1 MKKRT
6 GSSALKIRLVGLSCL
21 LLLSCGYAFAPQGEH
36 IDKRINNIY
45 VAPFVNKTAEAEVEN
60 YMRTAFIDQVIQN
73 NRFKTVPT
81 LEQADAVIN
90 GNVISLTTA
99 ALSYRNNI
107 LAAEERMTITL
118 EASFREKESGKTIWS
133 SQNVV
138 GTTDYKLQDNVDPQP
153 ARRQAL
159 TKLAKD
165 TAENAF
171 NMMMS
176 DF

>member
-1 MKKRT
+1 MKNERDPPHLKSGLWVCPACCCLAAVTRSRRRGNT
-6 GSSALKIRLVGLSCL
+6 LTSALTIFTLRLS
-21 LLLSCGYAFAPQGEH
+21 S
-36 IDKRINNIY
+36 
-45 VAPFVNKTAEAEVEN
+45 NKTAEAEVEN
-60 YMRTAFIDQVIQN
+60 YMRTAFIDQVIQS

-159 TKLAKD
+159 AKLAKD

>member
-1 MKKRT
+1 
-6 GSSALKIRLVGLSCL
+6 
-21 LLLSCGYAFAPQGEH
+21 
-36 IDKRINNIY
+36 
-45 VAPFVNKTAEAEVEN
+45 
-60 YMRTAFIDQVIQN
+60 MRTAFIDQVIQS